1 VVDISFLLGLAQAS
15 EGSQCRQEKS
25 RYNEPDFNHKPSA
38 RRCHWRAFLFGEHY
52 MPSFD
57 VVSELDKHE
66 VTNAVE
72 NAVKELDRRYDLKG
86 KGSFEFKEKDLTVN
100 LTAEAEFQLEAMIE
114 ILKLALV
121 KRKIDVQ
128 CLEVKDAYA
137 SGKLMKQ
144 EAVLKEGIDKELAKK
159 IVAHIKD
166 AKLKVQAAIQ
176 GEQVRVTGKKRDD
189 LQEAIAALRG
199 KEFGMPLQFNNFRD

>member
-1 VVDISFLLGLAQAS
+1 
-15 EGSQCRQEKS
+15 
-25 RYNEPDFNHKPSA
+25 
-38 RRCHWRAFLFGEHY
+38 

-86 KGSFEFKEKDLTVN
+86 KGSFEFKEKELTVN
-100 LTAEAEFQLEAMIE
+100 LTAEADFQLEAMIE

-159 IVAHIKD
+159 IVAHVKD

-176 GEQVRVTGKKRDD
+176 GEQVRITGKKRDD
-189 LQEAIAALRG
+189 LQDAIAA
-199 KEFGMPLQFNNFRD
+199 

>member
-1 VVDISFLLGLAQAS
+1 
-15 EGSQCRQEKS
+15 
-25 RYNEPDFNHKPSA
+25 
-38 RRCHWRAFLFGEHY
+38 

-86 KGSFEFKEKDLTVN
+86 KGTFEFKEKDLTVN
-100 LTAEAEFQLEAMIE
+100 LTAEADFQLEAMIE

-128 CLEVKDAYA
+128 CLEVKDAFA

-159 IVAHIKD
+159 IVAHVKD

-176 GEQVRVTGKKRDD
+176 GEQVRITGKKRDD
-189 LQEAIAALRG
+189 LQEAMAVLRA

>member
-1 VVDISFLLGLAQAS
+1 
-15 EGSQCRQEKS
+15 
-25 RYNEPDFNHKPSA
+25 
-38 RRCHWRAFLFGEHY
+38 

-86 KGSFEFKEKDLTVN
+86 KGTFEFKEKELTVN
-100 LTAEAEFQLEAMIE
+100 LTAEADFQLEAMIE

-128 CLEVKDAYA
+128 CLEVKDAFA

-159 IVAHIKD
+159 IVAHVKD

-176 GEQVRVTGKKRDD
+176 GEQVRITGKKRDD
-189 LQEAIAALRG
+189 LQEAIAALRA